1 MLATRL
7 GIRWQIYAN
16 WRHFTAFG
24 SILFPFAPAWGASLL
39 FVALIVLWRRNWAVI
54 ICDPLT
60 WGLGA
65 IAFWLGI
72 TTVTAAYPL
81 EALGGLA
88 NFLPYFV
95 FFLGFKSSFRHWEDL
110 RQLAWFLVLPA
121 LPIAILGL
129 GQLFW
134 HWDSGEALRRLGF
147 SLVAGGRPEGRLSS
161 VFMYANLCAAY
172 FLIVIP
178 LAAGLGIDS
187 WQQWQSD
194 GNFKSRDRAIV
205 LALGII
211 AASFSL
217 LLTDS
222 RSGWGIWVGIVTAFA
237 LYLGWRYLVMATAA
251 ATATI
256 AWATW
261 GSWGARTLRQLV
273 PAFLWERLSDEEFGN
288 RAENALRTTQWQF
301 TFEMARQRPILGF
314 GLRNFTPLYK
324 QAMDLWLGHPH
335 SLPLMLLGETG
346 IPGLFLFL
354 GWVGWIGARGVCLCR
369 VLGSSPFREDRRHFL
384 LLFSYLVAFAS
395 LGTYNLFDVTVFDL
409 RMNLYG
415 WLLLAAIAGIV
426 QRHLPLRIHS
436 SAREGG

>member
-1 MLATRL
+1 
-7 GIRWQIYAN
+7 
-16 WRHFTAFG
+16 
-24 SILFPFAPAWGASLL
+24 
-39 FVALIVLWRRNWAVI
+39 
-54 ICDPLT
+54 
-60 WGLGA
+60 
-65 IAFWLGI
+65 
-72 TTVTAAYPL
+72 
-81 EALGGLA
+81 
-88 NFLPYFV
+88 
-95 FFLGFKSSFRHWEDL
+95 
-110 RQLAWFLVLPA
+110 
-121 LPIAILGL
+121 
-129 GQLFW
+129 
-134 HWDSGEALRRLGF
+134 
-147 SLVAGGRPEGRLSS
+147 
-161 VFMYANLCAAY
+161 MYANLCAAY
-172 FLIVIP
+172 FSSVIP

-194 GNFKSRDRAIV
+194 GNSKSRDRAIV
-205 LALGII
+205 LALGIMAI
-211 AASFSL
+211 SFSL

-301 TFEMARQRPILGF
+301 IFEMAQQRPILGF

-369 VLGSSPFREDRRHFL
+369 ALSSSPFREDRRHFL